1 MASLILPGREEGFV
15 NKGDR
20 AVRVLKDGYNCAQS
34 VFSIFA
40 PGLGLE
46 EGKAAKIASAFGGGM
61 ARKGDVC
68 GAVTGA
74 FMVLGLKYGSSR
86 PEDKETKE
94 KSYEIAREFIRRF
107 TERSGTIVCRDLL
120 GCDISTHEGFERAKQ
135 QGLFDTVCA
144 KLVKDSVEI
153 LEDMLSK

>member
-1 MASLILPGREEGFV
+1 MKKS
-15 NKGDR
+15 DR
-20 AVRVLKDGYNCAQS
+20 AVAALKDGFNCAQA
-34 VFSIFA
+34 VFSTFA

-46 EGKAAKIASAFGGGM
+46 EGKAAKVASAFGGGM
-61 ARKGDVC
+61 ARKGDAC

-74 FMVLGLKYGSSR
+74 FMALGLKFGSSR
-86 PEDKETKE
+86 PEDKEIKE
-94 KSYEIAREFIRRF
+94 KSYEIAREFVRRF